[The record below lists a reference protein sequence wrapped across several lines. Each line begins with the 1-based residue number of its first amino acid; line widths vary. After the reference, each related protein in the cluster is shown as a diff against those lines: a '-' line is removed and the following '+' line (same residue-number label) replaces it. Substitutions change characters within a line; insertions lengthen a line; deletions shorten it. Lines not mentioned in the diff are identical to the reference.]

1 MTKDIETFC
10 PKSRT
15 DWRKWLEKNHQSKQ
29 SVWLVY
35 FKTSTKVPSI
45 SWSEAVDE
53 AICFG
58 WIDSTKKA
66 VDEKRYMQYFSK
78 RKPNSIWSKVNKE
91 KVEKLIANGRMR
103 ESGFNS
109 IQVAKQNGSWLILD
123 DVEAL
128 VVPEDL
134 KEALEN
140 YHEATEFFNSLSKSS
155 KKILLHWVMS
165 AKRPETRRKRV
176 LEIALSASKR
186 QKPKQ
191 FQ

>member
-1 MTKDIETFC
+1 
-10 PKSRT
+10 
-15 DWRKWLEKNHQSKQ
+15 
-29 SVWLVY
+29 
-35 FKTSTKVPSI
+35 
-45 SWSEAVDE
+45 
-53 AICFG
+53 
-58 WIDSTKKA
+58 
-66 VDEKRYMQYFSK
+66 MQYFSK
-78 RKPNSIWSKVNKE
+78 RKPSSIWSKVNKE

-123 DVEAL
+123 EVEAL

-140 YHEATEFFNSLSKSS
+140 YHEATQFFSSLSKSA

-176 LEIALSASKR
+176 LEIALSASNKK
-186 QKPKQ
+186 KPKQ